1 MNPQTG
7 EVLKNLL
14 TVAWLLPLLGFV
26 AEIYWLRWSHRLSKS
41 AALCAVACIGIGFVC
56 SFSALVYWGCSTHWA
71 ALSPADHDGGEKT
84 WQRHGVYPSYASG
97 LPSDPL
103 RFSRPYDA

>member
-41 AALCAVACIGIGFVC
+41 AAL
-56 SFSALVYWGCSTHWA
+56 SF
-71 ALSPADHDGGEKT
+71 
-84 WQRHGVYPSYASG
+84 
-97 LPSDPL
+97 
-103 RFSRPYDA
+103 